1 LLPGLFGSAANS
13 VFLMIVKVD
22 PSMRALKALV
32 AVMTVLI
39 VAGVVGIVVI
49 IAGRL
54 STGSKSW
61 PIAGSPPLAA
71 APGRAT
77 VPLPPGGRVM
87 GIAGVGE
94 RLVMHVARPEG
105 PDQLLVIDP
114 ASGAVLQTLDLTP
127 G

>member
-1 LLPGLFGSAANS
+1 
-13 VFLMIVKVD
+13 MIVKVD

-39 VAGVVGIVVI
+39 IGGVIGIVVI
-49 IAGRL
+49 IAGRV

-61 PIAGSPPLAA
+61 PVAGPLPHTIAPAT

-114 ASGAVLQTLDLTP
+114 ASGAVLQTFDLTP